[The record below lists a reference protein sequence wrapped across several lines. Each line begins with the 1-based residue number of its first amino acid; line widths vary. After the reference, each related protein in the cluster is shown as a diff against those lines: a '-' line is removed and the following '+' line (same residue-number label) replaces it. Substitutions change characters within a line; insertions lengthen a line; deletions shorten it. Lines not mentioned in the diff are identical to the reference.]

1 MLYNLH
7 TMFIF
12 LHSHVYYNGDTRFCW
27 SDYEKGWVLGAFF
40 YGYII
45 LMIPGGALSERIG
58 SKWVLGISLLLA
70 SLLGFFT
77 PQAALYGP
85 WALFGLRVLQGLV
98 SGVIYP
104 SLPPIVKRWSLATEL
119 SSFISISYVGGT
131 FGTMITY
138 PIGGL
143 ILHAWGWKVRI
154 KVLKYTL

>member
-1 MLYNLH
+1 MISALY
-7 TMFIF
+7 
-12 LHSHVYYNGDTRFCW
+12 SHVYYNGDTRFCW

-85 WALFGLRVLQGLV
+85 WPLFGLRVLQGLV

-119 SSFISISYVGGT
+119 STFITISYVGGT
-131 FGTMITY
+131 FGTTITY
-138 PIGGL
+138 PIGGV
-143 ILHAWGWKVRI
+143 ILDSWGWKVQKI
-154 KVLKYTL
+154 ISS